1 MNPRTLYLF
10 QRISVTVSPGLLMCR
25 NGTTEPTITTHIWS
39 IGVFGK
45 EKNQEYS
52 SRLFDFFKCHLP
64 VVSEKR
70 SGMLS
75 SYHFCFASLFW
86 LLYVAI
92 YEIEFWTISQS
103 ATLHVICPK
112 KGEGSSI

>member
-1 MNPRTLYLF
+1 MPICLIETNLAAKDVPQDLQLKF
-10 QRISVTVSPGLLMCR
+10 AKSIAEILSKPLDRISVTVSPGLLMCR

-70 SGMLS
+70 IVL
-75 SYHFCFASLFW
+75 LFHP
-86 LLYVAI
+86 
-92 YEIEFWTISQS
+92 IEPHDISIR
-103 ATLHVICPK
+103 L
-112 KGEGSSI
+112 